1 VIHLG
6 DYHYREYCDQPALC
20 SPLRDNGVV
29 VGYDWAGWHA
39 DFFAPATPLLAAA
52 AWVTV
57 RGNHEGCDRGGE
69 GWMRFLSPLPYQA
82 CPDQRFK
89 TDSRSV
95 LANNLTADAYR
106 IDLGD
111 KLTLV
116 VADNA
121 GHEDYRPATPQE
133 VEIFTRT
140 LRALTTLPALPQAP
154 PVWLLLHRP
163 IWYDGLD
170 AGSPPNAL
178 QTALAGKLPANVQF
192 VFAGHQHA
200 FQTINFAPAAD
211 LAHYPAGRPAQV
223 VIGASG
229 TQLEA
234 LDPQSPVYEGKVGSG
249 GMERAQPDG
258 KLYDGVT
265 ASSGI
270 FLNRYSFLLLELDDS
285 GWGGTLL
292 DADGKTI
299 SHCRLNGE
307 RKEIACSFP
316 VLDSPV
322 QEARSC
328 PGCVI
333 PAQGLAGK
341 AGARPLRHGTRQPLH
356 FAAPGD
362 GRAAAHARIADPVRR
377 MHDGRR
383 EAARELVFA
392 TRTGFEAPQSLAQ
405 AIGDSLVETE
415 FEMQA
420 VVVAGT
426 SPVTP
431 VERFVTAKTQRDGDR
446 HAGIAGNEGDHPFS
460 QSRRQIGEAG
470 RRESGVIV
478 EFLEGAGV
486 ERVQQWPFGGLD
498 LIAVAGLDR
507 QATLRHAPPFRP
519 HLAALGGTE
528 SRQITV
534 EIAAA
539 GVDPVK
545 LDIMADQ

>member
-1 VIHLG
+1 MPALPQPSSGKSLLRAGLLLLTVVSLLAGCAGRPVSGGAPISRWTQLGTQDTISLRAIVAATDACPTAIVDGRTLPLLPRTRATPPNTPARNNPAFEPGFAVLSCELDLPRSARQASIDGQAMPMLRTDTRRIVVIGDTGCRVKVPADSPGDPIQDCSSSADWPWRRIAVAAARTQPDLVIHLG

-178 QTALAGKLPANVQF
+178 QTALAGKLPANLQF

-307 RKEIACSFP
+307 RKEIACSY
-316 VLDSPV
+316 
-322 QEARSC
+322 
-328 PGCVI
+328 PG
-333 PAQGLAGK
+333 P
-341 AGARPLRHGTRQPLH
+341 
-356 FAAPGD
+356 
-362 GRAAAHARIADPVRR
+362 
-377 MHDGRR
+377 
-383 EAARELVFA
+383 
-392 TRTGFEAPQSLAQ
+392 
-405 AIGDSLVETE
+405 
-415 FEMQA
+415 
-420 VVVAGT
+420 
-426 SPVTP
+426 
-431 VERFVTAKTQRDGDR
+431 
-446 HAGIAGNEGDHPFS
+446 
-460 QSRRQIGEAG
+460 
-470 RRESGVIV
+470 
-478 EFLEGAGV
+478 
-486 ERVQQWPFGGLD
+486 
-498 LIAVAGLDR
+498 
-507 QATLRHAPPFRP
+507 
-519 HLAALGGTE
+519 
-528 SRQITV
+528 
-534 EIAAA
+534 
-539 GVDPVK
+539 
-545 LDIMADQ
+545 

>member
-1 VIHLG
+1 MPALPQPSSGKSLLRAGLLLLTVVSLLAGCAGRPVSGGAPISRWTQLGAQDTISLRAIVAATDACPTAIVDGRTLPLLPRTGATPPNTPARNNPAFEPDFAVVTCELALPRSARQASIDGQAMPMPRTDTRRIVVIGDTGCRVKVPADSPGDPIQDCSSSADWPWQRIAVAAARTQPDLVIHLG

-111 KLTLV
+111 KLALV

-178 QTALAGKLPANVQF
+178 QTALAGKLPANLQF

-211 LAHYPAGRPAQV
+211 PGHYPAGRPAQV

-258 KLYDGVT
+258 RLYDGVT

-285 GWGGTLL
+285 GWVGTLL

-316 VLDSPV
+316 GP
-322 QEARSC
+322 
-328 PGCVI
+328 
-333 PAQGLAGK
+333 
-341 AGARPLRHGTRQPLH
+341 
-356 FAAPGD
+356 
-362 GRAAAHARIADPVRR
+362 
-377 MHDGRR
+377 
-383 EAARELVFA
+383 
-392 TRTGFEAPQSLAQ
+392 
-405 AIGDSLVETE
+405 
-415 FEMQA
+415 
-420 VVVAGT
+420 
-426 SPVTP
+426 
-431 VERFVTAKTQRDGDR
+431 
-446 HAGIAGNEGDHPFS
+446 
-460 QSRRQIGEAG
+460 
-470 RRESGVIV
+470 
-478 EFLEGAGV
+478 
-486 ERVQQWPFGGLD
+486 
-498 LIAVAGLDR
+498 
-507 QATLRHAPPFRP
+507 
-519 HLAALGGTE
+519 
-528 SRQITV
+528 
-534 EIAAA
+534 
-539 GVDPVK
+539 
-545 LDIMADQ
+545 